1 MRKIHYVLIAIAL
14 VAGVLIMK
22 KVRSTQSDATPL
34 YYTVEKGNL
43 DFYVYATG
51 NLEAEQSTNVDA
63 PSSVFDR
70 DLRIWEIAITDLV
83 LEGTEVDSGDY
94 VATLDQNMIQEQ
106 LTSAEEEMEMANN
119 TLVDARLDSNL
130 TLNNKRDAIITAE
143 EAVEEKNLFL
153 AESKYESPAT
163 IQKAKMDKEK
173 ALRKLA
179 QEKQSYLLQQRKSST
194 QVKQKEIDYE
204 RKKKRVEKLRSV
216 LQDVVI
222 LAPQK
227 GMVIYMSRR
236 GEKRTVGSM
245 VSSYSPT
252 IATLPDLSTMI
263 SIAYVNEIDVSQLK
277 PEQMVDL
284 TVDAFPGK
292 KLKGKV
298 VSVANIGQNVSGSD
312 AKVFEVTIK
321 VLSRDNSLRPAMTT
335 NNTILTASHSDT
347 LYIPTETIFS
357 NDTLSWVYNANKKTY
372 KQIVRIGDQNESYS
386 IIVEG
391 VKEGDR
397 LLWNHPEEDEA
408 LEFKGMDIYERE
420 KADKQE
426 AERQA
431 AEEAEKMRQEKSNVK
446 RTKQNSRGGG
456 GMFIIG

>member
-1 MRKIHYVLIAIAL
+1 MRRIHYVLIAIAL
-14 VAGVLIMK
+14 IAGVIIIRK
-22 KVRSTQSDATPL
+22 TKASKGDATPL
-34 YYTVEKGNL
+34 YYTVEKGTI

-106 LTSAEEEMEMANN
+106 LTAAEEEMELAYN
-119 TLVDARLDSNL
+119 TLIDARLDTNL
-130 TLNNKRDAIITAE
+130 TLNNQRDAIITAE
-143 EAVEEKNLFL
+143 EAVEEKELFL

-163 IQKAKMDKEK
+163 IQKAKMDREK
-173 ALRKLA
+173 ALRKLE
-179 QEKQSYLLQQRKSST
+179 QEKQSYTLLQRKSST

-204 RKKKRVEKLRSV
+204 RKRKRVEKFRQV

-222 LAPQK
+222 VAPQK
-227 GMVIYMSRR
+227 GMVIYLSRR
-236 GEKRTVGSM
+236 GEKRSVGSM

-263 SIAYVNEIDVSQLK
+263 SIAYVNEIDVSRLK
-277 PEQMVDL
+277 PGQDVEL

-292 KLKGKV
+292 HLKGKV

-321 VLSRDNSLRPAMTT
+321 VLSRDSNLRPAMTT
-335 NNTILTASHSDT
+335 NNTILTASYSDT
-347 LYIPTETIFS
+347 LFIPTETIFS
-357 NDTLSWVYNANKKTY
+357 NDSLHWVYNANHKKVY
-372 KQIVRIGDQNESYS
+372 KQIVRIGEQNENYS

-391 VKEGDR
+391 VQEGDR
-397 LLWNHPEEDEA
+397 LLWNHPEGAEDMA
-408 LEFKGMDIYERE
+408 FKGMDIYERE
-420 KADKQE
+420 KAEKLE
-426 AERQA
+426 AERKA
-431 AEEAEKMRQEKSNVK
+431 AEEAEKMRKEKSKVK
-446 RTKQNSRGGG
+446 RARESNGG
-456 GMFIIG
+456 GMFIIR

>member
-1 MRKIHYVLIAIAL
+1 MKRNHFVLIALAL
-14 VAGVLIMK
+14 VAGVFIIQ
-22 KVRSTQSDATPL
+22 KVKTSPSDDTPL
-34 YYTVEKGNL
+34 YYTVEKGKL

-106 LTSAEEEMEMANN
+106 LTSAEEEMELAYNA
-119 TLVDARLDSNL
+119 LVDARLDSNL

-143 EAVEEKNLFL
+143 ESVEEKELFL

-163 IQKAKMDKEK
+163 IQKAKMDREK
-173 ALRKLA
+173 ALRKLE
-179 QEKQSYLLQQRKSST
+179 QEKQSYKLQQRKSRT
-194 QVKQKEIDYE
+194 QVMQKEIDYD
-204 RKKKRVEKLRSV
+204 RKKKRVDKLRNV
-216 LQDVVI
+216 LQDVII

-227 GMVIYMSRR
+227 GMVIYLSRR
-236 GEKRTVGSM
+236 GEKRTIGTM

-277 PEQMVDL
+277 PEQEVEM

-292 KLKGKV
+292 KYKGKV
-298 VSVANIGQNVSGSD
+298 VNVANIGQNVSGSD

-321 VLSRDNSLRPAMTT
+321 VLSRDKNLRPAMTT
-335 NNTILTASHSDT
+335 NNTILTSSVEDT
-347 LYIPTETIFS
+347 IYIPTETIFS
-357 NDTLSWVYNANKKTY
+357 NDTLSWVYNSNKKTY
-372 KQIVRIGDQNESYS
+372 KQIIRIGAQNESYS
-386 IIVEG
+386 IIKEG
-391 VKEGDR
+391 VKAGDR
-397 LLWNHPEEDEA
+397 LLWNHPEGAES
-408 LEFKGMDIYERE
+408 LPFKGMDIYERE
-420 KADKQE
+420 KADKLE
-426 AERQA
+426 AERKA
-431 AEEAEKMRQEKSNVK
+431 AKEAEKMRKEKSKVK
-446 RTKQNSRGGG
+446 RDKKNTGGG